1 MGPMALK
8 LTNAGSWYGS
18 YHGRAAMIRPN
29 ADGTWRV
36 TVNDPA
42 NRMAGHDGWLLLG
55 ADYASADAAASATG
69 VT

>member
-1 MGPMALK
+1 MT
-8 LTNAGSWYGS
+8 LTKAAAGSWYGS

-42 NRMAGHDGWLLLG
+42 NRLAGHDGWLLLG
-55 ADYASADAAASATG
+55 NDYASVDAAVTATG
-69 VT
+69 VA

>member
-1 MGPMALK
+1 MT
-8 LTNAGSWYGS
+8 LTKAAAGSWYGS

-42 NRMAGHDGWLLLG
+42 NRLAGHDGWLLLG
-55 ADYASADAAASATG
+55 SDYASVDAAVLATG
-69 VT
+69 VA

>member
-1 MGPMALK
+1 MALQR
-8 LTNAGSWYGS
+8 TPAGSWYGS

-29 ADGTWRV
+29 PDGSWRV

-42 NRMAGHDGWLLLG
+42 NRDAGHDGWLLLG
-55 ADYASADAAASATG
+55 KEYASAEAAAEATG